1 MNSFPYS
8 NDNKRY
14 RTLVYHTLQTY
25 GGRVFKATVDAGL
38 SCPNAGGCVFC
49 AQNKPD
55 TRTIEEQFAAE
66 KARILAKCPS
76 AKILLYYGLRTN
88 TNCSPER
95 LSEMLCE
102 AERLGAFAVS
112 LATRP
117 DCLDADK
124 ARILAECPLPLT
136 VELGLQTI
144 HDSTAALINRG
155 HTYADF
161 LCGYELLK
169 RHNIRVCVHIINGLP
184 NETREMMLDT
194 ARALGKLRPDG
205 VKIHSMHV
213 LRGTELYEMY
223 QSGAYTPIEKD
234 EYIDIVA
241 RQLEL
246 LPPETVIERVTG
258 DGDKS
263 LLAAPQ
269 WSRDKISV
277 LGGIDKRLADLDTY
291 QGRLFDNE
299 SIG

>member
-14 RTLVYHTLQTY
+14 RTLVYHNLQTY

-291 QGRLFDNE
+291 QGL
-299 SIG
+299 SLIHI

>member
-14 RTLVYHTLQTY
+14 RTLVYHNLQTY

-49 AQNKPD
+49 VQNAFD
-55 TRTIEEQFAAE
+55 TRTIEDQFAAE

-112 LATRP
+112 IATRP

-144 HDSTAALINRG
+144 HDSTAAFINRG

-169 RHNIRVCVHIINGLP
+169 RHNIRACVHIINGLP

>member
-14 RTLVYHTLQTY
+14 RTLVYHNLQTY

-49 AQNKPD
+49 VQNAFD
-55 TRTIEEQFAAE
+55 TRTIEDQFAAE

-169 RHNIRVCVHIINGLP
+169 RHNIRACVHIINGLP

-223 QSGAYTPIEKD
+223 QSGVYTPIEKD

>member
-14 RTLVYHTLQTY
+14 RTLVYHNLQTY

-49 AQNKPD
+49 VQNAFD
-55 TRTIEEQFAAE
+55 TRTIEDQFAAE

-144 HDSTAALINRG
+144 HDSTAAFINRG

-169 RHNIRVCVHIINGLP
+169 RHNIRACVHIINGLP

>member
-14 RTLVYHTLQTY
+14 RTLVYHNLQTY

-269 WSRDKISV
+269 WSRDKISG

>member
-14 RTLVYHTLQTY
+14 RTLVYHNLQTY

-49 AQNKPD
+49 IQNAFD
-55 TRTIEEQFAAE
+55 TRTIEDQFAAE

-124 ARILAECPLPLT
+124 ARVLAECPLPLT

-169 RHNIRVCVHIINGLP
+169 RHNIRACVHIINGLP

>member
-14 RTLVYHTLQTY
+14 HTLVYHNLQTY

-49 AQNKPD
+49 AQNAPD

-88 TNCSPER
+88 TNCSSER
-95 LSEMLCE
+95 LSEMLRE

-112 LATRP
+112 IATRP
-117 DCLDADK
+117 DCLDVDK

-144 HDSTAALINRG
+144 NDSTAALINRG

-161 LCGYELLK
+161 LSGYELLK

-184 NETREMMLDT
+184 NETREMMLGT

-213 LRGTELYEMY
+213 LRGTGLYEMY
-223 QSGAYTPIEKD
+223 QRGAYTPIEKD

-246 LPPETVIERVTG
+246 LPSETVIERVTG

-263 LLAAPQ
+263 RLAAPQ

>member
-14 RTLVYHTLQTY
+14 HTLVYHNLQTY

-49 AQNKPD
+49 AQNEPD

-76 AKILLYYGLRTN
+76 AKVLLYYGLRTN

-95 LSEMLCE
+95 LSEMLRE

-112 LATRP
+112 IATRP
-117 DCLDADK
+117 DCLDVDK

-144 HDSTAALINRG
+144 HDGTAALINRG

-161 LCGYELLK
+161 LSGYDLLK

-184 NETREMMLDT
+184 NETREMMLGT
-194 ARALGKLRPDG
+194 AGALGKLRPDG

-213 LRGTELYEMY
+213 LRGTRLYEMY

-246 LPPETVIERVTG
+246 LPSETVIERVTG